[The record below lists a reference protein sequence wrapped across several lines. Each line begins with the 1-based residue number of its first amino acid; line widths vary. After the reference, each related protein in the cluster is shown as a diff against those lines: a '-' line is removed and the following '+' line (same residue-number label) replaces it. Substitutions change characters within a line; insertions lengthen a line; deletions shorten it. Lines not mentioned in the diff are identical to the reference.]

1 MWTIAC
7 LNDQIEASCSNEESL
22 LFLGTIKIPARKSG
36 IKECLMRIFRFFLS
50 FPTKYFQLRILVAE
64 SLEYRGNIAFKAPRM
79 SNESTSTHMTTTDS
93 LVLQTV
99 HEYWHQS
106 QAIARNRAPPPITLK
121 PLTVIPLARDP
132 PRFQKIANSPVLG
145 AFDAM

>member
-36 IKECLMRIFRFFLS
+36 IKECLTGIFRFFWS
-50 FPTKYFQLRILVAE
+50 FLTKYFQLRILVAE
-64 SLEYRGNIAFKAPRM
+64 SLVYRGNIAFMAPGM

-106 QAIARNRAPPPITLK
+106 QAIARNRAPPPINAETTDSY
-121 PLTVIPLARDP
+121 PSCARPTSIPKNR
-132 PRFQKIANSPVLG
+132 Q
-145 AFDAM
+145 